1 MAEQSVK
8 KTSAKKSDKKPG
20 FFDRISRFFRELK
33 SESKKVVWP
42 SKKQVINN
50 TAVVLASCAIVGAF
64 IWILDGA
71 LSGLV
76 NLLLGL
82 AG

>member
-8 KTSAKKSDKKPG
+8 KTSAKKFDKKPG

-50 TAVVLASCAIVGAF
+50 TTIVLAVMAVVGGG
-64 IWILDGA
+64 IWIVDWLFGF
-71 LSGLV
+71 LRG
-76 NLLLGL
+76 LLLG
-82 AG
+82 

>member
-50 TAVVLASCAIVGAF
+50 TSIVLAVMAVVGGG
-64 IWILDGA
+64 IWIVDWLFAFLRG
-71 LSGLV
+71 
-76 NLLLGL
+76 LLLG
-82 AG
+82 